1 MAAKPRL
8 EKNKVPDNANGQ
20 FDEQIDWLRLIR
32 SENIGPITFY
42 KLLERFGTAGAAL
55 EGMVDLSGRGGKK
68 IKPFPKEKA
77 LREFDALQEIGGEI
91 ITRPDPAYP
100 PLLATIFDAP
110 PVLQLLGNKSLL
122 AKKTVAIVGARNASL
137 NGQKFAKN
145 IAHEIGAGGFLV
157 ASGMARGI
165 DTSVHEGAL
174 KSGTVAVVGGGVD
187 VIYPKENKNLY
198 EKLVESGAVISEVA
212 LGTKPQA
219 MHFPRRNRIISGMS
233 RGTVVIE
240 AGVRSGSLITAR
252 MALEQGR
259 EVFAVPGSPM
269 DPRSAGANRLIR
281 EGAQLTEKAED
292 IFETLE
298 TIPRTLTGLSQY
310 ENNPLKYNEKLPDNT
325 NDDEA
330 AKARGKVM
338 ELLSPEPVTVDEII
352 RNCQCSISAVS
363 LVLLEL
369 ELAGRLERHPGG
381 RVSLTG

>member
-122 AKKTVAIVGARNASL
+122 IKKTVAIVGARNASL